1 MKRSFP
7 LVLCLSAVL
16 VAAAL
21 AGDHSAGAR
30 TGWFGDERCA
40 VGRVKSG
47 SVGPSNRECAQK
59 CIREGAKMVFVDE
72 KAKDVYFVENPE
84 AAKGQES
91 HYVRVAGKLNP
102 EAKTFHVSSV
112 EVLDEYRASCKAPEK
127 K

>member
-7 LVLCLSAVL
+7 LVVCISTVL
-16 VAAAL
+16 AAAVL
-21 AGDHSAGAR
+21 AGDSPTGAR
-30 TGWFGDERCA
+30 TGWFGDERCL
-40 VGRVKSG
+40 VERVKSG

-102 EAKTFHVSSV
+102 GAKTFHVASV
-112 EVLDEYRASCKAPEK
+112 EVLDEYRASCKAPETK
-127 K
+127 